1 MIERYSHK
9 NMAFI
14 LIEVQTKRG
23 FLRPLFSISL
33 SRLSLLLVADIGQG
47 THPCTFGVCFDD
59 QDSGG
64 FHKKDYRS
72 VPRRKGF
79 GEEKRRMLLCFLS
92 LICVVERK
100 ERKEVAKN
108 RLLCFDW
115 GCRTRA
121 QFIIAPRLLVVYPDP
136 FHFPWVLHF
145 ALSHTME
152 NL

>member
-23 FLRPLFSISL
+23 FYALCFPY
-33 SRLSLLLVADIGQG
+33 LSLDSLFCWLLISVRGHTPALLGFAS
-47 THPCTFGVCFDD
+47 TTK
-59 QDSGG
+59 DSGS

>member
-1 MIERYSHK
+1 MVFY
-9 NMAFI
+9 ALCFPY
-14 LIEVQTKRG
+14 L
-23 FLRPLFSISL
+23 L
-33 SRLSLLLVADIGQG
+33 SFRRSVLLVADIGQG

-108 RLLCFDW
+108 LLLCFD
-115 GCRTRA
+115 
-121 QFIIAPRLLVVYPDP
+121 
-136 FHFPWVLHF
+136 
-145 ALSHTME
+145 
-152 NL
+152 

>member
-33 SRLSLLLVADIGQG
+33 SRLSVLLVADIGQG

-108 RLLCFDW
+108 LCFDW